1 MSRHWSEDVARA
13 YLEALG
19 YETLASNY
27 SIRGA
32 EIDLIMQ
39 DGSQFIFVEVKQRKS
54 NSHGTA
60 AESINSKK
68 LERLQKAALHFVVEN
83 FERDDLPMR
92 FDAVLLSG
100 VESDFE
106 LEHLKNIST

>member
-13 YLEALG
+13 YLETLG
-19 YETLASNY
+19 YETLEINY
-27 SIRGA
+27 YIRGA

-39 DGSQFIFVEVKQRKS
+39 DGTQFIFVEVKQRKS
-54 NSHGTA
+54 NSHGSA
-60 AESINSKK
+60 AESIDFRK

-83 FERDDLPMR
+83 YQRDDVPMR

-100 VESDFE
+100 VEGDFE